1 MLIGVGYE
9 VTLDFVKPSPVVLMP
24 YIHPSR
30 TASIR
35 QPERLMARG
44 RAAADVALTTTFGT
58 NQLQSFQVW
67 TDEIREDGAVR
78 CVIVAGVDLSRI
90 VDESRPSHSNF
101 NPQCPIRPLGGLGY
115 PFCLD
120 PFLVF
125 LGRAPTFRAAFSE
138 RSACFALMSPDTAS
152 SKARR

>member
-24 YIHPSR
+24 YTHPSR

-67 TDEIREDGAVR
+67 TDEIR
-78 CVIVAGVDLSRI
+78 
-90 VDESRPSHSNF
+90 
-101 NPQCPIRPLGGLGY
+101 
-115 PFCLD
+115 
-120 PFLVF
+120 
-125 LGRAPTFRAAFSE
+125 
-138 RSACFALMSPDTAS
+138 
-152 SKARR
+152 

>member
-1 MLIGVGYE
+1 MLIRVGYE
-9 VTLDFVKPSPVVLMP
+9 VTLDVVKPSPVVLMP

-44 RAAADVALTTTFGT
+44 RDAADVALTTTFGT
-58 NQLQSFQVW
+58 NQLQSFPVW

-101 NPQCPIRPLGGLGY
+101 NPQCQIIPLAGIGY
-115 PFCLD
+115 LFCLV
-120 PFLVF
+120 PFLLFFV
-125 LGRAPTFRAAFSE
+125 RAPTFFSP
-138 RSACFALMSPDTAS
+138 F
-152 SKARR
+152 